1 MPCWGASRSRRVSS
15 RRIGRWLTRAPA
27 TVPAPAAVASAAPS
41 SAATSPILCPA
52 TPRLKREAGQQAAPQ
67 NKDAHPRLPTLAG
80 PSRAG
85 RPHLE
90 LELLPLF
97 CACNARDA
105 GEEGRVRLAEGIA
118 GNVVARLVV
127 DDMRRAYHLVLPD
140 HRLLSAPTVRRPV
153 HRWVTNAV
161 QTVGGMDRLR
171 AAAAHIA
178 APLSSNRLGAGEG
191 KETSS
196 PAGARVMFLFAEW
209 HANVCVCVCVYGS
222 GRRGGGGACASRV
235 CLSAVI
241 SAGVSW
247 VIW

>member
-178 APLSSNRLGAGEG
+178 APLSSNRLGAMGGGEG
-191 KETSS
+191 NETS
-196 PAGARVMFLFAEW
+196 PRAGARVMFCSR
-209 HANVCVCVCVYGS
+209 NGMRMCVCVCVCMGA
-222 GRRGGGGACASRV
+222 GGGEAEGRARRV
-235 CLSAVI
+235 C
-241 SAGVSW
+241 VSRP
-247 VIW
+247 